1 MNGIDGDF
9 FYEVSTQRSAR
20 LERVFVRVEAGSGN
34 YKYLG
39 DLNNNGVADE
49 NEFEPTVYDGDFIV
63 VTIPTDQ
70 LFPVID
76 LKTSSRWKINYSE
89 LFDKN
94 SVPGILLNPL
104 SSETYWRVEENSKEE
119 DYAKIYLLKF
129 SSFLNENKTI
139 AGSNYI
145 QQDLF
150 LWENDPEL
158 SFRFRYT
165 QRKSLNQFSGGV
177 ERGYNRERSLRIRFK
192 MIEEMS
198 NQTDLVN
205 QNDNVYAPVSS
216 NRRREITGN
225 SITTDFS
232 YRPERN
238 IEVGFKISAGRKED
252 TLPVNPTIIDL
263 NSQAIRF
270 NLSFAGSG
278 RLRIEVERTELVT
291 NATENFLPFEVT
303 GGNQVGKNFFWRLN
317 FDYRLSGNL
326 QSTVSYDG
334 RLQGSSRAIH
344 TARAEVRAYFYLS
357 NLF

>member
-1 MNGIDGDF
+1 MIIYHLDGSAFKESKSNTQYYELNYSGVEEVSSTLNFTYRNKKYTEIFKQRGSLNTETILIRSQTRLKPLNGIDGDF

-76 LKTSSRWKINYSE
+76 LKTSSRWKINYGE
-89 LFDKN
+89 LFDKD
-94 SVPGILLNPL
+94 SVTGILLNPL

-205 QNDNVYAPVSS
+205 QNDNVFAPVSS

-263 NSQAIRF
+263 NSQAIK
-270 NLSFAGSG
+270 
-278 RLRIEVERTELVT
+278 I
-291 NATENFLPFEVT
+291 
-303 GGNQVGKNFFWRLN
+303 
-317 FDYRLSGNL
+317 
-326 QSTVSYDG
+326 
-334 RLQGSSRAIH
+334 
-344 TARAEVRAYFYLS
+344 
-357 NLF
+357 